1 MLKNILWIYEKLI
14 CNQLYDYFDGISFPG
29 QCSFRKRDSSQH
41 CLLVIW
47 EKFRKSV
54 DKANKFGTLFT
65 DLSKAFDSIDH
76 KLLTDKSNT
85 EYEVRHLMTPHDT

>member
-1 MLKNILWIYEKLI
+1 M
-14 CNQLYDYFDGISFPG
+14 
-29 QCSFRKRDSSQH
+29 
-41 CLLVIW
+41 
-47 EKFRKSV
+47 

-85 EYEVRHLMTPHDT
+85 EYEVRHLMTSHDTS